1 LTADRA
7 ETEETAAWA
16 TSRIAGGAM
25 LRAILDWILLLFQLV
40 FLIVILVTALG
51 AEPSVEKYL
60 VLGALAVG
68 ALLMII
74 VFWREAKQEK

>member
-1 LTADRA
+1 
-7 ETEETAAWA
+7 
-16 TSRIAGGAM
+16 M